1 MIQKNDD
8 AVSPVV
14 GVMLMLVITIIIAA
28 VVSAFAGG
36 VLTDV
41 DAPPQVTFSV
51 TGVID
56 KITDNDQTN
65 AEPDSPSKA
74 NNGIM
79 FRHTGG
85 DTLFLED
92 ITVQLKSADTQ
103 MNFNMG
109 VVRNSA
115 SIATAPVIHR
125 RAHCQDP

>member
-85 DTLFLED
+85 SDFRSKDTFCLLEMFSCLD
-92 ITVQLKSADTQ
+92 NV
-103 MNFNMG
+103 
-109 VVRNSA
+109 
-115 SIATAPVIHR
+115 
-125 RAHCQDP
+125 